1 MNASRSI
8 RIFFLLCC
16 GVLVVSRP
24 VPVFAQS
31 STDTSKDSQQ
41 PVALPDGQHDFDFE
55 LGSWKIH
62 LKRRLN
68 PLTGSNTWVEFDGTS
83 VTRKIWD
90 GRAQIEE
97 FETDSPLPGTSRG
110 SRFAHTTPRLT
121 SG

>member
-1 MNASRSI
+1 MSACRSI

-16 GVLVVSRP
+16 GVLVVSRS

-55 LGSWKIH
+55 LGSWKSH

-83 VTRKIWD
+83 QQ
-90 GRAQIEE
+90 GRPARSA
-97 FETDSPLPGTSRG
+97 TDRAVQGWNG
-110 SRFAHTTPRLT
+110 
-121 SG
+121 